1 MERFFEREAVLSGR
15 SLFLPLIVAPIF
27 LLLRLFYH
35 FSNFLSF
42 PIRSDCS
49 DDGSEDQ
56 SDGESEQLSGNFI
69 NDGDYTQ
76 DSRASG
82 GQQHMYYAVN
92 NALEE
97 REQDSQGLCR

>member
-1 MERFFEREAVLSGR
+1 MTHIFDYSDSG
-15 SLFLPLIVAPIF
+15 
-27 LLLRLFYH
+27 
-35 FSNFLSF
+35 
-42 PIRSDCS
+42 

-92 NALEE
+92 NALED
-97 REQDSQGLCR
+97 REEDSPGLCRLDGERVNCTMLCVP